1 MMSLIEQCRLM
12 DEQDTQQL
20 YVMLDSLHVPNPIS
34 HWCEQEWVSQ
44 LRPLYYQTPL
54 ESMLKASPW
63 LCHLATSKL
72 AEIERWIDEQS
83 VTQWGWLYL
92 SRWTWHQQIT
102 HWHDHLRIMIDGQLR
117 AVRLQDPRVLSL
129 WLTEQ
134 EPELWQGLL
143 APVAA
148 LQLPGQ
154 PVALRPVQCLPVTN
168 DLPWLLP
175 AKLSDAWHH
184 SPFGIKVA
192 ASNLEIG
199 LWEEYPQLAESVYQA
214 GGEIAEPLSAWL
226 RTQIEQ
232 GKSVRCVTLDD
243 VIQWARTRYPT
254 NKESL
259 S

>member
-1 MMSLIEQCRLM
+1 MTSLIEQWCLTA
-12 DEQDTQQL
+12 EQDPPPL

-63 LCHLATSKL
+63 LCQVEPYKL
-72 AEIERWIDEQS
+72 ADIEDWIS
-83 VTQWGWLYL
+83 TQQDAHWGWLYL
-92 SRWTWHQQIT
+92 SQWTWQQQIA
-102 HWHDHLRIMIDGQLR
+102 HWHNHLRIMIDGQLR

-129 WLTEQ
+129 WLAEQ
-134 EPELWQGLL
+134 EPALWQGLL
-143 APVAA
+143 APVAT

-154 PVALRPVQCLPVTN
+154 PVVQRPEPCLAVAN
-168 DLPWLLP
+168 DLPWALP

-192 ASNLEIG
+192 ASNLEMG

-232 GKSVRCVTLDD
+232 GKSVRCVTLDE
-243 VIQWARTRYPT
+243 VIQWARTRYPI
-254 NKESL
+254 NKEAS